1 MDIISRDSAQ
11 TLAYDALFLACMHS
25 PIPKSLTLLVFAG
38 TTYQRGPEKAVVY
51 TLDALAI
58 YGLLSVVRSPLR
70 WTNLLRLGG
79 TVVWGGLRVRV
90 ATNPS
95 LQALVGAG
103 YVLGKRWLKTK
114 LFPSHRKQHVSV
126 KRIDNRDKLWNS
138 LVTNVGKKV
147 VTSTIALDDALKT
160 EIGEL
165 LTVYRD
171 QKTSK
176 RKPTKEEGKLLVGVT
191 ACLVQAVAGSE
202 PVTFGTT
209 EQLKWLAKNSQV
221 YCVLSRPQV
230 LMRLLSGS
238 WAVCGKITC
247 GQGLLSDE
255 QWEEVQ
261 SARMVLGLSAIV
273 EL

>member
-1 MDIISRDSAQ
+1 MDIFIRDSAQ
-11 TLAYDALFLACMHS
+11 TFFFDAVMLGVMH
-25 PIPKSLTLLVFAG
+25 PPVPKVATLLAFAG

-79 TVVWGGLRVRV
+79 TSIWGGLRIWV

-103 YVLGKRWLKTK
+103 YVFGKRWLKTK

-176 RKPTKEEGKLLVGVT
+176 RKLTKEERELLVGVT

-221 YCVLSRPQV
+221 YCVLSRPRV
-230 LMRLLSGS
+230 LMHLLSGS

-247 GQGLLSDE
+247 WRDLLSDE
-255 QWEEVQ
+255 QWGQVEQ
-261 SARMVLGLSAIV
+261 ARKGKLSEIQF
-273 EL
+273 L